1 MLCVKHLPPDL
12 RRWTGGGGRGG
23 GRGCV
28 GRWLLSF
35 APQCPPHHSPG
46 VLPDEGFLLGAL
58 PPLRRAPI
66 ATPDLLLPIPAEF
79 WGRPPPHTHT
89 PVPSVPPLPLA
100 APHRAGGG
108 GKGGG
113 GGGKGINLFRST
125 SHQKRLIR
133 TCNFSGNITVK
144 CHGAVGRRPGEGG
157 QLSPR
162 APGAA
167 SLSICETKA
176 GCV

>member
-1 MLCVKHLPPDL
+1 MLCVKHLPPGL
-12 RRWTGGGGRGG
+12 RRWTRGVGGKGMWRDDSFPLLPSASPPAAL
-23 GRGCV
+23 GC
-28 GRWLLSF
+28 
-35 APQCPPHHSPG
+35 
-46 VLPDEGFLLGAL
+46 
-58 PPLRRAPI
+58 LRRGAPARRSSSPI
-66 ATPDLLLPIPAEF
+66 GPRLPLQTPFSPSPSFGAASPP
-79 WGRPPPHTHT
+79 RPM
-89 PVPSVPPLPLA
+89 PSIPPLPSA
-100 APHRAGGG
+100 APHGGREE
-108 GKGGG
+108 
-113 GGGKGINLFRST
+113 KGINLFRST

>member
-1 MLCVKHLPPDL
+1 M
-12 RRWTGGGGRGG
+12 GG
-23 GRGCV
+23 
-28 GRWLLSF
+28 
-35 APQCPPHHSPG
+35 
-46 VLPDEGFLLGAL
+46 
-58 PPLRRAPI
+58 
-66 ATPDLLLPIPAEF
+66 
-79 WGRPPPHTHT
+79 
-89 PVPSVPPLPLA
+89 
-100 APHRAGGG
+100 GGG
-108 GKGGG
+108 GKGVCGAMAPFLCSPVPPPPQPWGASGRGVPARSASPPPSGPDCHSGPPSPHPRRVWGPPPPRPPLRCPPYRRSRRQPRTGRVGG
-113 GGGKGINLFRST
+113 EGGRWGGGKGINLFRST

>member
-1 MLCVKHLPPDL
+1 MTPFLCSPVPPP
-12 RRWTGGGGRGG
+12 
-23 GRGCV
+23 
-28 GRWLLSF
+28 
-35 APQCPPHHSPG
+35 PQPS
-46 VLPDEGFLLGAL
+46 VASDEGLLLGGL
-58 PPLRRAPI
+58 P
-66 ATPDLLLPIPAEF
+66 LLLGPDCHS
-79 WGRPPPHTHT
+79 RPPSLRPRVLGPPPPPR
-89 PVPSVPPLPLA
+89 PVPSIPPLPSA
-100 APHRAGGG
+100 APHGGREE
-108 GKGGG
+108 
-113 GGGKGINLFRST
+113 KGINLFRST

>member
-1 MLCVKHLPPDL
+1 MAPFLCSPVPPPPQP
-12 RRWTGGGGRGG
+12 WGASGRGVPARSASPPPSG
-23 GRGCV
+23 PDCHSGPPSPHPRRVLGPPPPPTHTL
-28 GRWLLSF
+28 R
-35 APQCPPHHSPG
+35 CPPY
-46 VLPDEGFLLGAL
+46 
-58 PPLRRAPI
+58 RRSRRQPR
-66 ATPDLLLPIPAEF
+66 T
-79 WGRPPPHTHT
+79 GR
-89 PVPSVPPLPLA
+89 V
-100 APHRAGGG
+100 GG